1 MLSPKWLLSLSNCH
15 DLKVYFSISQVVC
28 MMLEERSD
36 IHNIQFDE
44 VEHLAIRI
52 LLESFMLPFMA
63 QLSKSLSTQQQK
75 NPASHAGKVLKIAN
89 AFINTHS
96 Y

>member
-1 MLSPKWLLSLSNCH
+1 
-15 DLKVYFSISQVVC
+15 

-36 IHNIQFDE
+36 IIQFDE

-52 LLESFMLPFMA
+52 LLESFALPFMV

-75 NPASHAGKVLKIAN
+75 NPANHTRKVLKIAN

>member
-1 MLSPKWLLSLSNCH
+1 MLSPKWLLSLSNCR
-15 DLKVYFSISQVVC
+15 DLKVCFSISQVVC
-28 MMLEERSD
+28 MMLEERSH
-36 IHNIQFDE
+36 IIQFDE

-52 LLESFMLPFMA
+52 LLESFALPFMA